1 MFSPQSEGLELLS
14 INNMGNNNDSR
25 KISDL
30 SDHDAEVTNSNPN
43 IVYATEDLHLNKSKS
58 SQSDST
64 VSYCGIQSNSNLS
77 GILNIC
83 ASAIGVGCLT
93 FPNIIAN
100 LGIINSIIIH
110 IIVAISIY
118 YSLELLRSFVV
129 DTKYF
134 SYSSMTETTLGK
146 RWLMIYSFSSF
157 IYCVSVNMN
166 YLTLLYSLFESS
178 FVSHSTFYGFIFL
191 LATCS
196 IEIFLCLYTSK
207 TSKINLLSL
216 ITMFSYAILIIIT
229 VFEGILSSTE
239 KYFGQKFSKKY
250 LLYPNKDQGGL
261 EKLFTFITAFIKYIY
276 AYSYHCSFPTLI
288 GNLKNVNASN
298 SKSVHNKSFAILFI
312 SYLII
317 GFFGYLSKEDVPTV
331 LFREYEDSNDRS
343 RLSFPI
349 KATLFIF
356 LFSLIPSR
364 YIIIRDGYSSLIGKN
379 KLTYKKDLL
388 ITTLCLILSNGI
400 VYMNEELFVNEGHI
414 QIDVFSIMVDIF
426 GGLFGVIVSFGL
438 PAINYAA
445 VNGKRK
451 LKSLVGYSLTGVFL
465 IVGLLSFGYSFYEM
479 FFISNN
485 EEDE

>member
-14 INNMGNNNDSR
+14 INNIGNNNDSR

-30 SDHDAEVTNSNPN
+30 TDHDVEIANSNVN
-43 IVYATEDLHLNKSKS
+43 IVYATEDLNINKSKT

-110 IIVAISIY
+110 IIVASSIY

-134 SYSSMTETTLGK
+134 SYSSMTETTLGT

-157 IYCVSVNMN
+157 IYCLSVNMN

-216 ITMFSYAILIIIT
+216 ITMFSYAILILIT
-229 VFEGILSSTE
+229 VFQGIFLSS
-239 KYFGQKFSKKY
+239 KYIGEKFSKKN

-298 SKSVHNKSFAILFI
+298 SKRVHNKSFAIIFI

-317 GFFGYLSKEDVPTV
+317 GFFGYLSKKEVPSV

-343 RLSFPI
+343 PLSFPV

-356 LFSLIPSR
+356 LLSLIPSR
-364 YIIIRDGYSSLIGKN
+364 YVIIRDGYSSLIGKS

-388 ITTLCLILSNGI
+388 ITTLSFILSNVI
-400 VYMNEELFVNEGHI
+400 VFLNEELWVYEGQI
-414 QIDVFSIMVDIF
+414 QIDFFNIIIYIF
-426 GGLFGVIVSFGL
+426 GGLFGVLITFGL
-438 PAINYAA
+438 PVINFAA
-445 VNGKRK
+445 ANGKRK
-451 LKSLVGYSLTGVFL
+451 MKVLIGY
-465 IVGLLSFGYSFYEM
+465 IMAGLCFFIGILSFGYSFYEI
-479 FFISNN
+479 FIIDN
-485 EEDE
+485 EEEEY